1 MFDRLKSKI
10 SDLSPNLQ
18 QIIANTLWLVAGRI
32 FRLAINFIV
41 VAWMAR
47 YLGADQFGTLNY
59 GIALIG
65 IFGNTAQLGLHQFI
79 VRDLVNDLENR
90 SKILGTAF
98 ALQLMSGVASFL
110 AISCT
115 IFLLKPDDPLSRM
128 IVIIMSCSLL
138 FQNFEIID
146 SWFQSQVKLKY
157 SVIASNIAFVIV
169 ALVRIVL
176 IYNQAPFIAF
186 AFTVLLESVLS
197 ITNCVI
203 AYQRTGEKIQN
214 WRPDWVYGKQLLA
227 TSWPLAFSNLSVMV
241 YIYIDQ
247 IMLGQLAD
255 FRAVGIYAVAV
266 KLSENWVF
274 LMLYITRSFTPYII
288 EGNKISEKVY
298 YERLQ
303 KLCNLLVLI
312 FYIVAVPLTFFATP
326 LIVAVFG
333 QNYAAAGVVLS
344 IHIWSSIWYCFGNV
358 KEVWIVTEEL
368 TKFAFVTNFT
378 GAIANILLNLL
389 LIPIYQEVGSAIA
402 TVISYSLTVY
412 GMCFLYPPARKFGWV
427 MTKALGLNILTQLKK
442 TS

>member
-1 MFDRLKSKI
+1 MFDRLKNKI
-10 SDLSPNLQ
+10 SDISPNLQ
-18 QIIANTLWLVAGRI
+18 QIIANMLWLVVGRI
-32 FRLAINFIV
+32 FRLTINFIV

-47 YLGADQFGTLNY
+47 YLGADKFGTLNY

-65 IFGNTAQLGLHQFI
+65 IFANTAQLGLHQFI
-79 VRDLVNDLENR
+79 VRDLVNDLSNR

-98 ALQLMSGVASFL
+98 ALQLISGVISFI
-110 AISCT
+110 AIVGT
-115 IFLLKPDDPLSRM
+115 ILLLKPDDPLGRT

-157 SVIASNIAFVIV
+157 SVIAGNIAFVIV
-169 ALVRIVL
+169 SLIRIIL
-176 IYNQAPFIAF
+176 IHNKAHFIAF
-186 AFTVLLESVLS
+186 AFTVLLESILL
-197 ITNCVI
+197 ITSCII
-203 AYQRTGEKIQN
+203 AYQTTGEKIQN
-214 WRPDWVYGKQLLA
+214 WRPDWAYAKELL
-227 TSWPLAFSNLSVMV
+227 TISWPLAFSNLSVMI

-288 EGNKISEKVY
+288 EGKKISEKIY

-312 FYIVAVPLTFFATP
+312 FYVVAIPLTFFATP

-333 QNYAAAGVVLS
+333 QGYAAAGVVLS

-368 TKFAFVTNFT
+368 TKFAFITNFI
-378 GAIANILLNLL
+378 GAITNILLNLL
-389 LIPIYQEVGSAIA
+389 LIPVYQEVGSAIA

-412 GMCFLYPPARKFGWV
+412 GMCFLYPPARKFGRV

-442 TS
+442 VA